1 MTRGE
6 LQAKWDLQRDT
17 FDRTG
22 AMVNGSKVVAQFLA
36 DLASVEDAEAN
47 RVLTL
52 REAAVLSGYSV
63 DHLGRLVRDGRLS
76 NAGRLH
82 SPRIRAGD
90 LPRRPTRFD
99 GSTKRSYDVSTDA
112 RTLRSR

>member
-6 LQAKWDLQRDT
+6 LQAKWDLQRNT

-22 AMVNGSKVVAQFLA
+22 AMVNGSKIIAQFLA
-36 DLASVEDAEAN
+36 DLASVEASEAD
-47 RVLTL
+47 RILTL
-52 REAAVLSGYSV
+52 REAAAMSGYSV
-63 DHLGRLVRDGRLS
+63 DHLARLVRDGRLS

-82 SPRIRAGD
+82 SPRIRAAD
-90 LPRRPTRFD
+90 LPRRPKQFD
-99 GSTKRSYDVSTDA
+99 GSTKCSYDVSTDA